1 MFRDATRKPSAGRI
15 GSESF
20 RLVNGRVNSG
30 VGSRAPSPPLVR
42 FEAEGDG
49 EKVELPAATRQE
61 MHSMAYQRLPIAFM
75 EYTHGI

>member
-1 MFRDATRKPSAGRI
+1 MEELIVGLD
-15 GSESF
+15 
-20 RLVNGRVNSG
+20 LVL
-30 VGSRAPSPPLVR
+30 PPPPLVR
-42 FEAEGDG
+42 FEVEGDG